1 MHSVVVNILIGKFVE
16 LGEHMD
22 DALSV
27 FCFSTVQIGYEFHLN
42 LKRY

>member
-1 MHSVVVNILIGKFVE
+1 MVVNILIGQFVE